1 MEELS
6 SSKLTL
12 DEVDNVI
19 QSEAMWKDFKKMVD
33 QRGKE
38 LPASKCEMN
47 TCTITVAALLTFW
60 SWQQPGAVANATL
73 AEYNK
78 LADIHQEGETV
89 TIIMVANHKMGLFR
103 SAKLIIP
110 PDGLSNSIRMSQ

>member
-1 MEELS
+1 M
-6 SSKLTL
+6 KLTI
-12 DEVDNVI
+12 NVI
-19 QSEAMWKDFKKMVD
+19 QSEAMWKDFNKIVD

-47 TCTITVAALLTFW
+47 TCTITVAALLTLW
-60 SWQQPGAVANATL
+60 SWQRPGTVANATWV
-73 AEYNK
+73 EYKK
-78 LADIHQEGETV
+78 LTGIHQEGETV

-110 PDGLSNSIRMSQ
+110 PDSLSNSIRMSQ

>member
-1 MEELS
+1 MHMSDTIKGWKCTFRKEKTKRQMKRMEELS

-19 QSEAMWKDFKKMVD
+19 QSEAMWKDFNKMVD

-60 SWQQPGAVANATL
+60 SWQ
-73 AEYNK
+73 
-78 LADIHQEGETV
+78 
-89 TIIMVANHKMGLFR
+89 
-103 SAKLIIP
+103 
-110 PDGLSNSIRMSQ
+110 